1 MSVHLKYTPVIFCRR
16 LLLLLLLLPVSI
28 GIRSIREGP
37 ESVCIK
43 TLVSHSGQKRL
54 IIQTDDKV
62 VES

>member
-1 MSVHLKYTPVIFCRR
+1 MSVHLKHTPVIFCRR
-16 LLLLLLLLPVSI
+16 LLLLLLLPVSI